1 MAALYYWSGTEWL
14 PISTGGGGGGG
25 VGPAGP
31 PGADGISV
39 EVFGPQPNEPT
50 PSRKGDHWLQEI
62 ARAEVAPLE
71 QRDSVEPVTVALL
84 PDPPQ
89 TVFVSYLD

>member
-1 MAALYYWSGTEWL
+1 MSALYYWDGSSWQ
-14 PISTGGGGGGG
+14 PITTGGGGGGG

-31 PGADGISV
+31 PGADGLSV

-62 ARAEVAPLE
+62 ARADVSALE
-71 QRDSVEPVTVALL
+71 QPQQAEPVTVALL
-84 PDPPQ
+84 TDPPK